1 MKSSV
6 TKRSVVSATHKTS
19 ISVED
24 DFWEALKA
32 IAKQRQ
38 EGLSHLVGSIN
49 ADRQQYANLSS
60 AIRLYVLD
68 FYRDQYEAGDP
79 SIRQSPTAHSTI
91 SRL

>member
-6 TKRSVVSATHKTS
+6 TKRSVVIATHKTS

-38 EGLSHLVGSIN
+38 EGLSHLVGSID
-49 ADRQQYANLSS
+49 ADRQYANLSS

>member
-6 TKRSVVSATHKTS
+6 TKRSVVIATHKTS

-24 DFWEALKA
+24 DFWEALRA

-38 EGLSHLVGSIN
+38 EGLSHLVGSID
-49 ADRQQYANLSS
+49 ADRQYANLSS

>member
-6 TKRSVVSATHKTS
+6 TKRSVVIATHKTS

-32 IAKQRQ
+32 IARQRQ
-38 EGLSHLVGSIN
+38 EGLSHLVGSID
-49 ADRQQYANLSS
+49 ADRQYANLSS